1 MFCSETLGPGSHVG
15 ITLTTTTYIN
25 IATNQAHRAT
35 TVTNKTMQPA
45 TQQKNYLEN
54 LSGSTTKN
62 TGLEPSIWTPYSL
75 IQTSIQ
81 TRAGTKLKMDG

>member
-35 TVTNKTMQPA
+35 TVTNRTMQPN
-45 TQQKNYLEN
+45 TQQKK
-54 LSGSTTKN
+54 TTPGAQQRTQVLN
-62 TGLEPSIWTPYSL
+62 PAS
-75 IQTSIQ
+75 
-81 TRAGTKLKMDG
+81 KLPTA

>member
-35 TVTNKTMQPA
+35 TVTNRTMQPA
-45 TQQKNYLEN
+45 TQQRTQVLNPASELP
-54 LSGSTTKN
+54 T
-62 TGLEPSIWTPYSL
+62 
-75 IQTSIQ
+75 
-81 TRAGTKLKMDG
+81 A

>member
-1 MFCSETLGPGSHVG
+1 MG

-35 TVTNKTMQPA
+35 TVTNRTMQPA

-62 TGLEPSIWTPYSL
+62 TGLEPSI
-75 IQTSIQ
+75 
-81 TRAGTKLKMDG
+81 